1 MYLSDYLAAW
11 SFCSILQQR
20 GVGTPPLRAY
30 SGDMRTMIVSTII
43 GVVLLSC
50 LAYGDET
57 ARIGSAF
64 ADIYGAFAPL
74 SVLHRSY
81 ADYLFYGTDV
91 TIPESLDEACDE
103 TGYLLA
109 TLYLD
114 LIVQT
119 GPEIVGTMPRLARL
133 RADLALFCESY
144 SPILVTLTS
153 LESLDLA
160 VLKEASALGVF
171 SDIYRLQGGLQSAF
185 EAYLDGLIDEQGI
198 WSFGAAFSLR
208 TLLTQ
213 MDLTSIDPGLQGIL
227 YGSEDT
233 LLPPA
238 FVSDEV
244 ALAIERLVK
253 FVDRPLDKTR
263 LDEVRYLAQ
272 LIYDSVVGQP

>member
-1 MYLSDYLAAW
+1 M
-11 SFCSILQQR
+11 
-20 GVGTPPLRAY
+20 
-30 SGDMRTMIVSTII
+30 STVLV
-43 GVVLLSC
+43 VVLLSC
-50 LAYGDET
+50 IGYGDEPAET
-57 ARIGSAF
+57 GSAF
-64 ADIYGAFAPL
+64 ADVYGAFAPL

-91 TIPESLDEACDE
+91 AIPESLDEACDE

-144 SPILVTLTS
+144 SQVLITLTS
-153 LESLDLA
+153 LESPDLA
-160 VLKEASALGVF
+160 VLKEASTLGVF
-171 SDIYRLQGGLQSAF
+171 SDIYHLQGGLQSAF

-198 WSFGAAFSLR
+198 WAFGVAFSLR

-213 MDLTSIDPGLQGIL
+213 TDLASIDTGLRAIL
-227 YGSEDT
+227 YGSEDAA
-233 LLPPA
+233 LPPS
-238 FVSDEV
+238 FVSDEI
-244 ALAIERLVK
+244 ASAIERLVT
-253 FVDRPLDKTR
+253 FADRPLDKTN